1 MDGCFGYRELKAL
14 EELIS
19 ASQGNS
25 DPEDDLP
32 QAGARKIGPGDIGA
46 KNAISGEHLGPHA
59 PLKGEAGDIWHPSEA
74 VAVQNSEVY
83 DPRIVPEYEMKFK
96 QAVTAED
103 VFLGVSV
110 A

>member
-32 QAGARKIGPGDIGA
+32 QAGARKIGELKNFRDI
-46 KNAISGEHLGPHA
+46 AISTF
-59 PLKGEAGDIWHPSEA
+59 PLRSFRLTP
-74 VAVQNSEVY
+74 
-83 DPRIVPEYEMKFK
+83 P
-96 QAVTAED
+96 
-103 VFLGVSV
+103 
-110 A
+110 